1 MNYAIVV
8 LAFVIAL
15 SLSYYFFRARRW
27 FNGPKQISIEEQER
41 ELQLA
46 ALGQDIGQDE
56 KFNSLHAHL
65 HDNGEVSD
73 MTTPDSASGD
83 LKYNGTQIERV
94 DGP

>member
-15 SLSYYFFRARRW
+15 SLSYYFFRAHRW
-27 FNGPKQISIEEQER
+27 FDGPKQISIEEQER

-46 ALGQDIGQDE
+46 ALGQDE
-56 KFNSLHAHL
+56 KLKSLHAHL
-65 HDNGEVSD
+65 HPDGEVSD

-83 LKYNGTQIERV
+83 LKYTGTQIEQV